1 MSLRND
7 QPEMGPNFWI
17 AMILSM
23 LVIFGYPVFMKKFYP
38 QPVEQPAAEESLG
51 QAPAADGPQTL
62 PAVTGAVLEK
72 LALPSTIL
80 EENPFYEIEFSTLGA
95 TVTRLW
101 FKGEEPRRE
110 LTESLLYEADPATP
124 GMFGLRLL
132 HDREDLTQ
140 AIFQVR
146 AREEQRTIE
155 FVYEKTGEY
164 RIIKKYWLEER
175 HPVIRLSVTLE
186 NLSPYEKHFPLE
198 FQYGLFLDSLE
209 GMAAQHNEAVVWA
222 GKVKSANYGKL
233 SKKGFDSSE
242 TIGWVGAMKPYF
254 ATLVDPDWKVL
265 THHAEAHELRLS
277 AAMTMEPVSVMPGS
291 APETRAFLIYAG
303 PQRYETLKDINAG
316 FEAIL
321 SKGFFGTFKIW
332 LLVILKFFYQYT
344 HNYGYAIIL
353 LTLLIKGVFAP
364 LTHISY
370 KSMKKMQAIQP
381 KIKALQERHKKDPE
395 KLNRETMELFK
406 RNRVN
411 PMAGCLPMLIQMPVL
426 FAMFRLLPEAIELKG
441 APFFFWIQDLS
452 QPDRLY
458 NFSFTIPFLGWDSL
472 NLLPLLMIGSQFWY
486 QKLMPQTSA
495 SPEQAKIMSFMP
507 VFFGF
512 ICYSMPS
519 GLVLYWFI
527 QNVLSIIQQVFVNRI
542 VIALHHEDQA

>member
-1 MSLRND
+1 
-7 QPEMGPNFWI
+7 MGPNFWI

-23 LVIFGYPVFMKKFYP
+23 LVIFGYPAFMKKFFP
-38 QPVEQPAAEESLG
+38 LPPTDPAAFEESMEQTAG
-51 QAPAADGPQTL
+51 QDVAETL
-62 PAVTGAVLEK
+62 PVLTGGVIEK
-72 LALPSTIL
+72 PAPPSAIL
-80 EENPFYEIEFSTLGA
+80 DQNRFYEIEFSTLGA
-95 TVTRLW
+95 TVSRLW
-101 FKGEEPRRE
+101 FKGEEARPE
-110 LTESLLYEADPATP
+110 LTESLLYENVPTLP
-124 GMFGLRLL
+124 GNFALRLL
-132 HDREDLTQ
+132 HDREDLRHVV
-140 AIFQVR
+140 FQVR
-146 AREEQRTIE
+146 AHETGRSIE
-155 FVYEKTGEY
+155 FVYERAGEY
-164 RIIKKYWLEER
+164 RIIKKYWMEDHL
-175 HPVIRLSVTLE
+175 PVIRLSITLE
-186 NLSPYEKHFPLE
+186 NLTAYEKHFPLE
-198 FQYGLFLDSLE
+198 LHYGFTLDSLE
-209 GMAAQHNEAVVWA
+209 GMAAQHNEAVVWL

-233 SKKGFDSSE
+233 VKKGFDES
-242 TIGWVGAMKPYF
+242 GAMSWAGALKPYF
-254 ATLVDPDWKVL
+254 ATLVHPDWK
-265 THHAEAHELRLS
+265 TIAHHAEAHELQIK
-277 AAMTMEPVSVMPGS
+277 ATMTMEPLSVMPS
-291 APETRAFLIYAG
+291 ASVTQSFLIYAG
-303 PQRYETLKDINAG
+303 TQRYETLKEINAG

-332 LLVILKFFYQYT
+332 LLVILKFLYQYT

-395 KLNRETMELFK
+395 KLNKETMELFK

-441 APFFFWIQDLS
+441 APFILWIQDLS
-452 QPDRLY
+452 QQDRFYHLP
-458 NFSFTIPFLGWDSL
+458 FTIPFLGWDTL
-472 NLLPLLMIGSQFWY
+472 NLLPILMIISQFGY
-486 QKLMPQTSA
+486 QKLMPQASA
-495 SPEQAKIMSFMP
+495 SPEQAKIMNFMP